1 MALLI
6 NLAIF
11 VGLLVLGFAVGGY
24 RERAHLASLDRREA
38 EMADIVVVNL
48 ASVPAGFYATAGTMV
63 AGNVV
68 VGSDYFKGFLA
79 KFRAFFGGEVRSY
92 AILVERARREARLR
106 MLSEARSHGHN
117 LVINVR
123 FEWSDVTPGFA
134 SAEVLCL
141 ATSLRAQPIDAITR
155 P

>member
-1 MALLI
+1 MVAFI
-6 NLAIF
+6 NLGIV
-11 VGLLVLGFAVGGY
+11 VGLLVLGFVVGGY
-24 RERAHLASLDRREA
+24 RERSHLASLDRREA
-38 EMADIVVVNL
+38 EMADITVVNL
-48 ASVPAGFYATAGTMV
+48 ASVPPGLHATAGTMV

-79 KFRAFFGGEVRSY
+79 MVRTFFGGEVRSY

-141 ATSLRAQPIDAITR
+141 ATSLQVQPNDTIAR